1 MPTNAEIAASLT
13 AIADLLDIT
22 GANSFKVN
30 AYRKAARVAESEA
43 QDLATLAAADPSAL
57 RKIEGFGESI
67 AAKIVEQVTTHRI
80 AELER
85 LRGEV
90 PSGLLE
96 LLTLQGVGP
105 KTVHLFWSKAG
116 VTDLASL
123 KSAIDSGALASI
135 DRMGEKTVENL
146 RTAIAAREAAGA
158 QPTRFRLGQ
167 AVPIAESMLAVLRST
182 RGVHRAA
189 FAGSARRGRETV
201 GDLDL
206 LVSCDDH
213 DAVRQAF
220 LSLPFIDRVLAHG
233 DTRCAALLVG
243 GMQVDLRIV
252 DDEVFG
258 AALLY
263 FTGSKDHNV
272 FLRERAIAAKMRL
285 NEYGLH
291 QAPEGT
297 DGPVGALVAARTE
310 ESIYAA
316 LGLHV
321 LPPELREI
329 HGGDCEHP
337 VPDLVDTA
345 HVRAE
350 LHAHTTASD
359 GSLTIHELASLA
371 VSRGFHTLAITDHSK
386 ASAQANGLSVERLH
400 RHIDAIRAAQ
410 ADFPT
415 LRLLAGSEV
424 DILADGRLD
433 YDDDTLALL
442 DVVVASPHAALRQEP
457 ATATKR
463 LLRAIAHPLVHIIG
477 HPTGRILL
485 GREGLAPDMH
495 EVTAAAAESGTALE
509 VNCHWSRLDLRDIH
523 VKLAVAAGALVAID
537 CDIHGA
543 EDADNLRYGVATA
556 RRGGLTRQS
565 CVNTWEQSAL
575 LAWLK
580 DKKSTR
586 GAGATR

>member
-30 AYRKAARVAESEA
+30 AYRKAARVAESEG
-43 QDLATLAAADPSAL
+43 QDLSTLAAADPSAL

-67 AAKIVEQVTTHRI
+67 AAKIVEQITTGRI
-80 AELER
+80 EELER

-116 VTDLASL
+116 VTDLPSL

-135 DRMGEKTVENL
+135 DRMGAKTIENL

-291 QAPEGT
+291 QAAEGT

-316 LGLHV
+316 LGLHC

-337 VPDLVDTA
+337 APHLVDTA

-433 YDDDTLALL
+433 YDDETLALL

-457 ATATKR
+457 AVATKR

-523 VKLAVAAGALVAID
+523 VKLAVTAGALVAID

-556 RRGGLTRQS
+556 RRGGLTRSS

-580 DKKSTR
+580 NKKSAR
-586 GAGATR
+586 AAGATR

>member
-1 MPTNAEIAASLT
+1 VPTNAEIAATLT

-22 GANSFKVN
+22 GANAFKVN
-30 AYRKAARVAESEA
+30 AYRKASRAAEAET
-43 QDLATLAAADPSAL
+43 QDLEALAVADPSVL
-57 RKIEGFGESI
+57 RKIEGIGESI
-67 AAKIVEQVTTHRI
+67 AAKIVELITTHRI

-85 LRGEV
+85 LRSDI
-90 PSGLLE
+90 PAGLIE

-105 KTVHLFWSKAG
+105 KTVHLFWTKAG

-123 KSAIDSGALASI
+123 KQAIDSGALANVE
-135 DRMGEKTVENL
+135 RMGAKTIENL
-146 RTAIAAREAAGA
+146 RASIAARDAAGA

-167 AVPIAESMLAVLRST
+167 AVPIAESMLAVLRTT
-182 RGVHRAA
+182 RGVRQAA

-213 DAVRQAF
+213 AAVRQAF
-220 LSLPFIDRVLAHG
+220 LSMPGIDRVLANG
-233 DTRCAALLVG
+233 DTRCAAQLVG

-252 DDEVFG
+252 DDSVFG

-272 FLRERAIAAKMRL
+272 FLRERAINAQMRL

-291 QAPEGT
+291 QVPSDS
-297 DGPVGALVAARTE
+297 DGPVGALVAAHSE

-316 LGLHV
+316 LGLPWV
-321 LPPELREI
+321 PPERREL
-329 HGGDCEHP
+329 HGVDLEQP
-337 VPDLVDTA
+337 PMDLVE
-345 HVRAE
+345 HHQVRAE

-371 VSRGFHTLAITDHSK
+371 VSRGFHSLAITDHSK
-386 ASAQANGLSVERLH
+386 ASAQANGLSVERLL

-433 YDDDTLALL
+433 YDDETLALL
-442 DVVVASPHAALRQEP
+442 DVVVASPHASLRQEP
-457 ATATKR
+457 SAATKR
-463 LLRAIAHPLVHIIG
+463 LLRAITHPLVHIIG

-485 GREGLAPDMH
+485 GRDGLAPDMH
-495 EVTAAAAESGTALE
+495 ELTAAAAESGTALE
-509 VNCHWSRLDLRDIH
+509 VNCHWSRLDLRDTH
-523 VKLAVAAGALVAID
+523 VKVAVAAGALVAID

-543 EDADNLRYGVATA
+543 EDVDNLRYGVATA
-556 RRGGLTRQS
+556 RRGGLTRKS

-580 DKKSTR
+580 NKKSACALR
-586 GAGATR
+586 SSR